1 MLRKKRESAQEAVSL
16 REAAERRSQFAR
28 VPARSVSAPPRKKW
42 FRSKQQLSGA
52 TDGMD
57 GSSRAGSQEIVC
69 DEFTKKLV
77 AAITT
82 WHDIHSSLLQLSI
95 ERSSNDSND
104 DENVSESSESSWSS
118 ASDSDSDDDGNGG
131 NSSNH
136 LSASAAR
143 FSISNPDLTNCQI
156 KQMFPE
162 MADHWRYSSYP
173 SSVSSVDWSTMMMA
187 LRKNSS
193 TEDAFL
199 PTSSTSGLKKHRKK
213 KKSIAEAQSNPVF
226 VISADPSGASPSTS
240 PKPAHKRKKRSWR
253 GESAARKLSE
263 ALPAALRSPTQILKR
278 TKKPLGPSLSWDPE
292 HRSRSPSMTRS
303 RVHSDGSSETGGIH
317 EGKNHEEDGG
327 IVEEPR
333 FELEITC
340 IHCTM
345 AAEHRRRMLKTEI
358 ESAVMRLARRLGN
371 GRSGIRDESPSS
383 NHSSTTVHRHTISSH
398 HRGTTPDIVVSSIS
412 SDEEDHSVDRY
423 TSSELG
429 NSLQTSEASSPGSST
444 CTSPNLPRNG
454 NEMTFDSPGSDQLT
468 PPSPLRLQPPSL
480 LSPYPDSASPPRS
493 NSVDLST
500 LRRDIE
506 LLSVSSGDSDIA
518 SDTDFEPP
526 TPAESVRTFRSK
538 SHDPTNSDSILR
550 RPSRMIHLSEIF
562 RKALAKSPVVR
573 RTAADQE
580 TNNPVNKHRSS
591 RYWIEDEG
599 DYHILPSEH
608 VWLPSSTG
616 SSASAD
622 SECYVG
628 EKDCRRSGEKRRCA
642 ACHVV
647 AHTNCFSL
655 LAKLNLNCKTTF
667 RDYAT
672 KKTPTK
678 ESTDGLTAH
687 HWVHK
692 WRHEGRC
699 NTCGKSFQQK
709 MFFQGKEKKETIA
722 VACSW
727 CKESYHLK
735 NCFARDKLEERCNR
749 GALKEMIVPPTWILR
764 LANRK
769 RSSRAPSAHPR
780 KHKRSHRQFVV
791 KPTDLWSSGPS
802 QPLLVFV
809 NPKSGGNKGSKA
821 LHTLCWLLNPR
832 QVFDITSLK
841 GPKFGLEMFRKVVTQ
856 LRILVCGGD
865 GTVGWVLS
873 TLDNLNWPAY
883 PPMAIMPLGTGNDLA
898 RCMGWGGVFSDE
910 PISQLMQAILH
921 ETIVTHLDRWRIDVE
936 PNTSCNLEE
945 EDDGMQSALPLTVMN
960 NYFSIGADAHVA
972 LQFHHSRSAN
982 PQMLNSRLKNR
993 IAYGGLGTID
1003 LFKRSWKDLS
1013 EYITLECD
1021 GVDVTSRI
1029 KELKLHCILFHNIT
1043 YYAGGTI
1050 PWGESSESKPS
1061 CCDGKVEVLG
1071 FTTATLAALQ
1081 MGGKGERIS
1090 QCSRVKVTTN
1100 KAIPMQVDGEPCL
1113 LAPSVI
1119 TLGFHSKVPMLKREK
1134 KTPCTPNLMRRG
1146 TRYGQKDSQVQS
1158 TSLIIQL
1165 PVIVVGRADYDTY
1178 KDCFERLKDTAYE
1191 IGIVNVESEAELDS
1205 ARVLI
1210 QRLLVEHNSL
1220 PYEPDKN
1227 WRFLDYV
1234 SNAEEGTFRVSR
1246 QQEHVQSV
1254 SDVCNTDECLLILDH
1269 AFPSITDREAVEL
1282 FQPQQ
1287 PVSSSTS
1294 SSTPRYHNS
1303 RRISETLRIV
1313 LSSDAQ
1319 ETHL

>member
-1 MLRKKRESAQEAVSL
+1 MIFPIGIPMISKKRKSAQEAVSL

-52 TDGMD
+52 ADGMD

-95 ERSSNDSND
+95 ERSSNDSNEEH
-104 DENVSESSESSWSS
+104 ENVSVSSESSWSS
-118 ASDSDSDDDGNGG
+118 ASDSESDEDSATGRDSTN
-131 NSSNH
+131 NH

-162 MADHWRYSSYP
+162 MADHWR
-173 SSVSSVDWSTMMMA
+173 
-187 LRKNSS
+187 
-193 TEDAFL
+193 
-199 PTSSTSGLKKHRKK
+199 
-213 KKSIAEAQSNPVF
+213 
-226 VISADPSGASPSTS
+226 
-240 PKPAHKRKKRSWR
+240 
-253 GESAARKLSE
+253 
-263 ALPAALRSPTQILKR
+263 
-278 TKKPLGPSLSWDPE
+278 
-292 HRSRSPSMTRS
+292 
-303 RVHSDGSSETGGIH
+303 
-317 EGKNHEEDGG
+317 
-327 IVEEPR
+327 
-333 FELEITC
+333 
-340 IHCTM
+340 
-345 AAEHRRRMLKTEI
+345 
-358 ESAVMRLARRLGN
+358 
-371 GRSGIRDESPSS
+371 
-383 NHSSTTVHRHTISSH
+383 
-398 HRGTTPDIVVSSIS
+398 
-412 SDEEDHSVDRY
+412 
-423 TSSELG
+423 
-429 NSLQTSEASSPGSST
+429 
-444 CTSPNLPRNG
+444 
-454 NEMTFDSPGSDQLT
+454 
-468 PPSPLRLQPPSL
+468 
-480 LSPYPDSASPPRS
+480 
-493 NSVDLST
+493 
-500 LRRDIE
+500 
-506 LLSVSSGDSDIA
+506 
-518 SDTDFEPP
+518 
-526 TPAESVRTFRSK
+526 
-538 SHDPTNSDSILR
+538 
-550 RPSRMIHLSEIF
+550 
-562 RKALAKSPVVR
+562 KALAKSPVVR

-580 TNNPVNKHRSS
+580 TSNPVNKHRSS

-642 ACHVV
+642 ACHIV

-672 KKTPTK
+672 KKTPSK

-699 NTCGKSFQQK
+699 NTCAKSFQQK

-722 VACSW
+722 VTCSW

-769 RSSRAPSAHPR
+769 RSSRTPSHPR
-780 KHKRSHRQFVV
+780 KHKKSHRQFVV

-945 EDDGMQSALPLTVMN
+945 EDDGMQSALPLTVMT

-1003 LFKRSWKDLS
+1003 LFKRSWKDLC

-1021 GVDVTSRI
+1021 GVDVTPRI

-1050 PWGESSESKPS
+1050 PWGESSDNKPS

-1081 MGGKGERIS
+1081 MGGKGERIA
-1090 QCSRVKVTTN
+1090 QCSRVRVITN

-1113 LAPSVI
+1113 LAPSII

-1165 PVIVVGRADYDTY
+1165 PVIVVGRADYDNY

-1287 PVSSSTS
+1287 PIPSTS
-1294 SSTPRYHNS
+1294 TSAAPRYHNS

>member
-1 MLRKKRESAQEAVSL
+1 MPAWTSCWFCQRRRPSDRESSAQEAVSL

-57 GSSRAGSQEIVC
+57 GSSRASSQEIVC

-95 ERSSNDSND
+95 ERSSNDSNED
-104 DENVSESSESSWSS
+104 DNVSVSSESSWSS
-118 ASDSDSDDDGNGG
+118 ASGSDSDEDGSGRKES
-131 NSSNH
+131 SSNH

-162 MADHWRYSSYP
+162 MADHW
-173 SSVSSVDWSTMMMA
+173 
-187 LRKNSS
+187 
-193 TEDAFL
+193 
-199 PTSSTSGLKKHRKK
+199 
-213 KKSIAEAQSNPVF
+213 
-226 VISADPSGASPSTS
+226 
-240 PKPAHKRKKRSWR
+240 
-253 GESAARKLSE
+253 
-263 ALPAALRSPTQILKR
+263 
-278 TKKPLGPSLSWDPE
+278 
-292 HRSRSPSMTRS
+292 
-303 RVHSDGSSETGGIH
+303 
-317 EGKNHEEDGG
+317 
-327 IVEEPR
+327 
-333 FELEITC
+333 
-340 IHCTM
+340 
-345 AAEHRRRMLKTEI
+345 
-358 ESAVMRLARRLGN
+358 
-371 GRSGIRDESPSS
+371 
-383 NHSSTTVHRHTISSH
+383 
-398 HRGTTPDIVVSSIS
+398 
-412 SDEEDHSVDRY
+412 
-423 TSSELG
+423 
-429 NSLQTSEASSPGSST
+429 
-444 CTSPNLPRNG
+444 
-454 NEMTFDSPGSDQLT
+454 
-468 PPSPLRLQPPSL
+468 
-480 LSPYPDSASPPRS
+480 
-493 NSVDLST
+493 
-500 LRRDIE
+500 
-506 LLSVSSGDSDIA
+506 
-518 SDTDFEPP
+518 
-526 TPAESVRTFRSK
+526 
-538 SHDPTNSDSILR
+538 
-550 RPSRMIHLSEIF
+550 

-672 KKTPTK
+672 KKTPSK

-769 RSSRAPSAHPR
+769 RSSRTPSHPR
-780 KHKRSHRQFVV
+780 KHKKSHRQFVV
-791 KPTDLWSSGPS
+791 KPTDSLSNGPS

-910 PISQLMQAILH
+910 PISQLMHAILH

-1050 PWGESSESKPS
+1050 PWGESSDSKPS

-1081 MGGKGERIS
+1081 MGGKGERIA

-1287 PVSSSTS
+1287 PVSSSTTS
-1294 SSTPRYHNS
+1294 SSTPRYHTS